1 MPIFS
6 IFVFLQ
12 KNKIMISIDKH
23 VVEEYNNLYSDKSEE
38 WRRIGAVGKAK
49 NIIKLAE
56 SFSFKKVVEI
66 GAGDGNLLLKLSEEK
81 FGNELTAAE
90 ISDSAINQ
98 IKKKNINNLKEVV
111 KFDGYQLPFKD
122 KEFDLAICSHVIEHV
137 EHPRILLREIK
148 RISNHQIFEVPIDFS
163 FFVDK
168 KVKHFLSYGHINI
181 YTPSL
186 FKFLLK
192 SEGFN
197 IIKERYE
204 LYDKKV
210 VQFQQKDKF
219 KLSLKRLILKA
230 IPLLMKIKPNTYTV
244 LTNDTNENIKIF

>member
-1 MPIFS
+1 
-6 IFVFLQ
+6 
-12 KNKIMISIDKH
+12 MISIDKQ
-23 VVEEYNNLYSDKSEE
+23 VMDAYNNQYSDKSEE
-38 WRRIGAVGKAK
+38 WRKIGAVGKAK
-49 NIIKLAE
+49 NIIELSK
-56 SFSFKKVVEI
+56 SFSFNKVVEI

-81 FGNELTAAE
+81 FGNELTAVE

-98 IKKKNINNLKEVV
+98 INKKNINKLKEVI

-148 RISNHQIFEVPIDFS
+148 RVSNHQIFEVPIDFS
-163 FFVDK
+163 FHVDK
-168 KVKHFLSYGHINI
+168 KVNHFLSYGHINI

-197 IIKERYE
+197 IIKERFE

-210 VQFQQKDKF
+210 VQFQQKDR
-219 KLSLKRLILKA
+219 LILLLKRLILKA
-230 IPLLMKIKPNTYTV
+230 IPMLMKIKPNTYTV
-244 LTNDTNENIKIF
+244 LTNDSREKIKFFNNLI

>member
-1 MPIFS
+1 
-6 IFVFLQ
+6 
-12 KNKIMISIDKH
+12 MISIDKQ
-23 VVEEYNNLYSDKSEE
+23 VMDAYNNQYSDKSEE
-38 WRRIGAVGKAK
+38 WRKIGAVGKAK
-49 NIIKLAE
+49 NIIELSK
-56 SFSFKKVVEI
+56 SFSFNKVVEI

-81 FGNELTAAE
+81 FGNELTAVE

-98 IKKKNINNLKEVV
+98 INKKNINKLKEVI

-148 RISNHQIFEVPIDFS
+148 RVSNHQIFEVPIDFS
-163 FFVDK
+163 FHVDK
-168 KVKHFLSYGHINI
+168 KVNHFLSYGHINI

-197 IIKERYE
+197 IIKERFE

-210 VQFQQKDKF
+210 VQFQQKDR
-219 KLSLKRLILKA
+219 LILLLKRLILKA
-230 IPLLMKIKPNTYTV
+230 IPMLMKIKPNTYTV
-244 LTNDTNENIKIF
+244 LTNDSREKINFFNNLI